1 MLFMRQQIAMLG
13 GKKHAGILFRNKV
26 MHLVIM
32 IASVFS
38 PFFSSSLHFLLLA
51 FYVFSVF
58 IKCGIEF
65 SKKSEEFFILFSL
78 ITRCTLFS
86 GDENNCSASSVF
98 SCCCTDYQDNGCDSM
113 DIA

>member
-26 MHLVIM
+26 MHLVNM

-38 PFFSSSLHFLLLA
+38 SSCHFLLLA

-65 SKKSEEFFILFSL
+65 SKKRKEFFILFSL
-78 ITRCTLFS
+78 ITRCTRFS
-86 GDENNCSASSVF
+86 GDENNCSASSFLLLLLYRLPRQRMRFDGYCVK
-98 SCCCTDYQDNGCDSM
+98 
-113 DIA
+113 